1 MRCYVDLQC
10 VLFVMTR
17 TDDNNISETI
27 STLTFGN
34 SARNISTH
42 DPTRRKKK
50 QRAAGGHAAGQDD
63 GWVAEDV

>member
-1 MRCYVDLQC
+1 
-10 VLFVMTR
+10 MTR